1 MVSILTLNI
10 GTVELLAI
18 DIADKLGTITDLTS
32 YNVDYKIVNEKED
45 VTLVNWTAVNSKD
58 GMRVFPLID
67 TTVGDW
73 VEGTYKLYVRPTIA
87 PEAPILGPMEF
98 GLS

>member
-1 MVSILTLNI
+1 MVRIITLNE
-10 GTVELLAI
+10 GTVELLAV
-18 DIADKLGTITDLTS
+18 DIADKLGTITDLTPYAVS
-32 YNVDYKIVNEKED
+32 YKVVDESEANII
-45 VTLVNWTAVNSKD
+45 VNWTAVNSKV

-67 TTVGDW
+67 TTVGTW
-73 VEGTYKLYVRPTIA
+73 PEGIYKLYVRPTIP